1 MNKYSLCIEWQF
13 NGQYENW
20 EMLVISDDSK
30 EYVKNVIKNYQENNH
45 IEFASPIE
53 LMDAIC
59 GEYGW
64 KWQDL
69 EHDIHIKF

>member
-1 MNKYSLCIEWQF
+1 
-13 NGQYENW
+13 
-20 EMLVISDDSK
+20 MLVISDDSK
-30 EYVKNVIKNYQENNH
+30 EYVKNVIKNYQANNH

>member
-30 EYVKNVIKNYQENNH
+30 EYVKNVIKNYQANNH
-45 IEFASPIE
+45 IKFASPIE

>member
-30 EYVKNVIKNYQENNH
+30 EYVKT
-45 IEFASPIE
+45 
-53 LMDAIC
+53 
-59 GEYGW
+59 
-64 KWQDL
+64 
-69 EHDIHIKF
+69 